1 MNNNARMPKERV
13 RDFSWYEAC
22 YAARFECLVG
32 MAGLGAPEWDAAD
45 HCPCPAFEKLCTGVM
60 AGCDDKLKG
69 NWGEELEKL
78 EGRAHALHAHSE
90 FGVGVE
96 PDEFL
101 DDWFVK
107 THQSTVDDQVAY
119 WGRWP
124 YAMASSK
131 YQTCCIQHLPCCT
144 APGSAYPLP
153 GFHGQKEE
161 GWKYGLG
168 SAHAKECLDD
178 YKDDL
183 VSLVGNGQEVPWAK
197 FPGERLSAGNYWML
211 YHDTST
217 GYALS
222 LLDEL
227 FGGGG

>member
-1 MNNNARMPKERV
+1 
-13 RDFSWYEAC
+13 
-22 YAARFECLVG
+22 
-32 MAGLGAPEWDAAD
+32 MAGLGAPGWTAAD
-45 HCPCPAFEKLCTGVM
+45 YCPCPAFEKLCTGV
-60 AGCDDKLKG
+60 ATRAEIFGTHPFSCDDKLKG

-107 THQSTVDDQVAY
+107 THQSTGHADYPGTY
-119 WGRWP
+119 WGKWP
-124 YAMASSK
+124 YAMASSE

-153 GFHGQKEE
+153 RFHGQKEE
-161 GWKYGLG
+161 GWTYGLG

-183 VSLVGNGQEVPWAK
+183 LSLVGDGQLLTAD
-197 FPGERLSAGNYWML
+197 NYWPLL
-211 YHDTST
+211 YDCTST
-217 GYALS
+217 VYALS